1 MYGTNKK
8 EMTILTKL
16 TGVRL
21 ANLIAQETPIPA
33 LYIQHFRFGKFDP
46 THSWK
51 EFSRELLWTRFER
64 RPWFGT
70 KVLCDHLYVLWM
82 MLIITDHYV
91 GNYHDGD
98 RSRAKELRLRIEQS
112 LKHEFGKTPFVHFD
126 YHAIQSIWKHPDY
139 PLNNS
144 TLELV
149 RKLMLDVVRS
159 EEVND
164 PKSQARRRLEKLNK
178 KCPRVAYKKVEVKGE
193 SVRTSKFDV
202 WHEWQHVSTAYPWE
216 WYVPGRELQSYFMI
230 PGGENEH
237 PPGWG
242 TLTRFGAN
250 QIYHQDLAN
259 QDNANRQASEDEVRD
274 YVERLL
280 RVNPA
285 WTKPGTAERPKIS
298 FMLLF
303 GDLDFLLKQYL
314 EVATFDETFHKD
326 VGDFYESNFNIS
338 RFIGSTVGEWN
349 YLFGQLVEPEPEPAR
364 FGASTPIPAAVPK
377 KTLPKESRGSTARA
391 QYLLQAQRDLP
402 ELPED
407 EPEPE
412 PTVVIPEEH
421 DPPTWVEPVTA
432 KVAKPETS
440 MLPLLAV
447 GAVAAVILV
456 R

>member
-1 MYGTNKK
+1 
-8 EMTILTKL
+8 MTILTKS
-16 TGVRL
+16 TGVRF
-21 ANLIAQETPIPA
+21 ADLIARETPLPA
-33 LYIQHFRFGKFDP
+33 LYIQHVRFGKFDP

-51 EFSRELLWTRFER
+51 ELARELLWTRFVR
-64 RPWFGT
+64 RPRFGT
-70 KVLCDHLYVLWM
+70 NVLCDHLYVLWM
-82 MLIITDHYV
+82 MLLITDTLDKSMGRV
-91 GNYHDGD
+91 
-98 RSRAKELRLRIEQS
+98 LRLRIEKS
-112 LKHEFGKTPFVHFD
+112 LKQEFGKTPFVNFD
-126 YHAIQSIWKHPDY
+126 YHAIQSIQENPDY
-139 PLNNS
+139 PLNNR
-144 TLELV
+144 TLDLV
-149 RKLMLDVVRS
+149 RKLMLDVVHS
-159 EEVND
+159 EEVKKD
-164 PKSQARRRLEKLNK
+164 PKKKTRGMLESINK
-178 KCPRVAYKKVEVKGE
+178 KVERFVYKKVKVKDG
-193 SVRTSKFDV
+193 
-202 WHEWQHVSTAYPWE
+202 HEWQNQGGAGYPWE
-216 WYVPGRELQSYFMI
+216 WQVLGRRESYFMI

-303 GDLDFLLKQYL
+303 GDLDFLLKQFR

-349 YLFGQLVEPEPEPAR
+349 YLFGQLVEPEPEPER